1 MKHKLVFDSLIQEIN
16 QLQGYI
22 SNWQSKDNIPAIEKD
37 IVLNKLQQV
46 YNQIIHLEATFEKTP
61 EIYTPIEQK
70 KIVIE
75 LEVPENI
82 AIPEKELPVEPVK
95 PEPPILKSIPEV
107 EEVVIAEQESP
118 DVQEFKIE
126 KTVPYEVIE
135 KEQEQKIEP
144 EKPKATKGI
153 LADKLSQS
161 HTHINESISKSR
173 NVQNLSSKLKSAP
186 IATIQS
192 AINLN
197 DKFVIIRELFKNNT
211 LLYNQTLDRFN
222 NSKDFDEAVSI
233 IEREFAWDKDEP
245 LVKKLIDLIKRKH
258 NA

>member
-16 QLQGYI
+16 QLHGYI
-22 SNWQSKDNIPAIEKD
+22 RNWQGKDIIPTIEKD

-46 YNQIIHLEATFEKTP
+46 YNQIIQLEATSEEAHVLF
-61 EIYTPIEQK
+61 TPIEQK

-82 AIPEKELPVEPVK
+82 PIPEKELPVAQVE
-95 PEPPILKSIPEV
+95 PEPLILKLIPEV
-107 EEVVIAEQESP
+107 EKIIIEEQELP
-118 DVQEFKIE
+118 IVQEVNIE
-126 KTVPYEVIE
+126 KTVSAEMTE
-135 KEQEQKIEP
+135 KEPELKIEP
-144 EKPKATKGI
+144 EKPKATKEI
-153 LADKLSQS
+153 LADKFSQP

-173 NVQNLSSKLKSAP
+173 NVQDLSSKLKSAP

-233 IEREFAWDKDEP
+233 IEREFAWNKDEP
-245 LVKKLIDLIKRKH
+245 LVQKLIDLIKRKH
-258 NA
+258 NV